1 MLMVEAQSCFL
12 LIDVQEKLTPLI
24 LNSQALVNRCEWLLK
39 LAAER
44 AVPIVVSEQY
54 PNGLG
59 KTLPTLISNAKN
71 AHCIVKNAFSCLSDS
86 NLAEYLNT
94 LNKSHIILAGI
105 ETHVCVMQS
114 ALELKR
120 AGFEVFV
127 VVDAV
132 GSRNAIDAQY
142 ALKRMKQNGVHLV
155 TAEMVFFE
163 WIRVAGNPEFK
174 ALSKAF
180 LQ

>member
-1 MLMVEAQSCFL
+1 MLMIEEQSCFL
-12 LIDVQEKLTPLI
+12 LIDVQEKLTPQI
-24 LNSQALVNRCEWLLK
+24 LNAKAMVARCEWLLELSAK
-39 LAAER
+39 R
-44 AVPIVVSEQY
+44 GVPVIVSEQY
-54 PNGLG
+54 PKGLG
-59 KTLPTLISNAKN
+59 KTLPNLINSAIDAHFIEKN
-71 AHCIVKNAFSCLSDS
+71 TFSCMGESGLND
-86 NLAEYLNT
+86 YLKK
-94 LNKSHIILAGI
+94 LNKSHIIIAGI

-114 ALELKR
+114 ALELKA
-120 AGFEVFV
+120 AGFQVFV

-132 GSRNAIDAQY
+132 SSRNAIDTQY
-142 ALKRMKQNGVHLV
+142 ALKRMKQAGIHLV